1 MIFINNG
8 KLIIPRGISPSFSKY
23 GDSKL
28 EHKKIAYTENGTYKI
43 SPGDNFDG
51 ILDVDVSVNVK
62 YKSQD
67 GQKFGYSADFDYS
80 NIEFEPRTGLN
91 CDNMFI
97 KSGITYAPYFDTS
110 GCTSMTSM
118 FEDTYSL
125 LEIPKYDISN
135 VSDFSYMFK
144 NSAITSLPWNE
155 INIAVSEEGETYI
168 DEMFNN
174 SNITSV
180 PLIKY
185 NIDGINYS
193 GSSFANMFNNCTSLT
208 TLAENQEFYLG
219 NEDDG
224 NIYYGSLSSMFS
236 GTKINKVPK
245 FGYTIGVNDFS
256 YMFNNCSEL
265 SDVTNFNTFDFTSA
279 ESSAFM
285 FFNCAKLTGD
295 IHIPNPNEQTTSL
308 TNTAKM
314 FSGCKLISSF
324 KFDFGYDVSID
335 DMSQMFYECSKLTNV
350 DLSENMIL
358 DESSDTNCMFKGC
371 MNLNTIIAGNGDYLF
386 NTNNATEMFYHCVHL
401 GNENIAIITD
411 EAIACRQMFYNCAY
425 IKNVNLTSLKKC
437 TDASKMFYK
446 CYNLETFTLDSPQ
459 TNLPKIDEMFRE
471 CRSIKSIGDIYL
483 TNEAVDIGNSTPV
496 SRLFFDGGNE
506 LTSVGTIR
514 VGDNIKYSETT
525 VAEPFY
531 ISKPGSKYNFYKLTD
546 FGGIE
551 NYGGYLDLHQLKNL
565 SKQSMLN
572 VINKLKRPQHTAA
585 ITFSSNLK
593 NVLSADEIKIATD
606 KGYRIFYKDSY

>member
-28 EHKKIAYTENGTYKI
+28 ELKKITYTENGTYKI
-43 SPGDNFDG
+43 SPDDNFDG

-62 YKSQD
+62 YKSPD

-80 NIEFEPRTGLN
+80 NIEFEPRTGLS

-97 KSGITYAPYFDTS
+97 NSEITSAPYFDTS

-118 FEDTYSL
+118 FEATYSL

-135 VSDFSYMFK
+135 VSDFSSMFK
-144 NSAITSLPWNE
+144 DSAITSLPWNE
-155 INIAVSEEGETYI
+155 INIAVSEDGETYI

-185 NIDGINYS
+185 DINGINYS

-224 NIYYGSLSSMFS
+224 NVYYGSLSSMFS

-245 FGYTIGVNDFS
+245 FGNTSGVSDFS

-295 IHIPNPNEQTTSL
+295 IHIPNPYEQTTSL

-314 FSGCKLISSF
+314 FRGCKLISSF
-324 KFDFGYDVSID
+324 KFDFGYDYSIT
-335 DMSQMFYECSKLTNV
+335 DMSQMFFECSKLTNV

-358 DESSDTNCMFKGC
+358 DESSDTTGMFRGC
-371 MNLNTIIAGNGDYLF
+371 QRLTNIIAGNGDYLF
-386 NTNNATEMFYHCVHL
+386 NTNNAREMFYHCVHL
-401 GNENIAIITD
+401 ENENIAIITD
-411 EAIACRQMFYNCAY
+411 EAISCRQMFYNCAY

-437 TDASKMFYK
+437 TDAFQMFYK

-483 TNEAVDIGNSTPV
+483 TNEAVDIGDNSPV

-525 VAEPFY
+525 AAEPFY
-531 ISKPGSKYNFYKLTD
+531 ISKPGSNYNFYKLTD
-546 FGGIE
+546 FGGVE

-572 VINKLKRPQHTAA
+572 VINKLKRPPHTAA

-606 KGYRIFYKDSY
+606 KGYRIFYQDSY

>member
-1 MIFINNG
+1 MIFVNNG

-28 EHKKIAYTENGTYKI
+28 EHKTASYTENGTYKI
-43 SPGDNFDG
+43 SPDDNFDG

-62 YKSQD
+62 YKSPD

-80 NIEFEPRTGLN
+80 NIEFEPRTGLS

-97 KSGITYAPYFDTS
+97 KSEITSAPYFDTS

-144 NSAITSLPWNE
+144 YSAITSLPWNE
-155 INIAVSEEGETYI
+155 INMAVSEDGETYI

-185 NIDGINYS
+185 NINSINYS
-193 GSSFANMFNNCTSLT
+193 GSSFANMFNNCTRLT

-224 NIYYGSLSSMFS
+224 NLYYGSLSSMFS

-245 FGYTIGVNDFS
+245 FGYTSGVSDFS
-256 YMFNNCSEL
+256 YMFSNCSEL

-279 ESSAFM
+279 ESSEFM

-295 IHIPNPNEQTTSL
+295 IHIPNPNENTTSL

-314 FSGCKLISSF
+314 FRGCKLISSF
-324 KFDFGYDVSID
+324 KFDFGYDFSIA

-358 DESSDTNCMFKGC
+358 DESSDTNCMFRGC
-371 MNLNTIIAGNGDYLF
+371 MNLKTIIAGNGDYLF
-386 NTNNATEMFYHCVHL
+386 NTNNAREMFYHCVHL
-401 GNENIAIITD
+401 ENENIAIISD
-411 EAIACRQMFYNCAY
+411 EAISCRQMFYNCAY

-437 TDASKMFYK
+437 TDAYNMFYK
-446 CYNLETFTLDSPQ
+446 CYNLETFTLDNPQ

-483 TNEAVDIGNSTPV
+483 TNEAVDIGNDTPV

-514 VGDNIKYSETT
+514 VGDNIKFSGTT

-531 ISKPGSKYNFYKLTD
+531 ISKPGSNYNFYKLTD

-572 VINKLKRPQHTAA
+572 VINKLKRPAHTAA